1 MKEISQGCSFRKEE
15 GVSHYLGFN
24 SRESFRHWFYGWG
37 YENLLLELLTSYSVK
52 FQGWSLGDSP
62 QPRNIPIN

>member
-1 MKEISQGCSFRKEE
+1 MKEKSQGCIFRKEE

-24 SRESFRHWFYGWG
+24 GRESFMHWFYSCS
-37 YENLLLELLTSYSVK
+37 YENLLLELLASYPVK

-62 QPRNIPIN
+62 QPRSNPIS